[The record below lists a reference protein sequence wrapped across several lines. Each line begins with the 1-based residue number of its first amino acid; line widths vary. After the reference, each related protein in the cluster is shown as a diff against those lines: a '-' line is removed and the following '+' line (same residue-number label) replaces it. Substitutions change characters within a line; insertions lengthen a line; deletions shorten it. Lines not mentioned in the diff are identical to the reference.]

1 MRQFFRI
8 DKQHCRK
15 GADHE
20 RFWEELM
27 RGVVVG
33 TGKRL
38 DEVGQRLSTMLT
50 RLFTPRDLRESKAR
64 LEAAQPVAHVGYS
77 AWNLDTDRATWSD
90 ETYWI
95 FGLKPQ
101 EGPIDLATLREMIHP
116 EGRQSVLRTAE
127 EAVLAEFDST
137 LNIGLFAPVGRCA
150 PCTVGAKMR
159 LRRPPQ

>member
-1 MRQFFRI
+1 LEQANASTKLVSGFRRCSPGYSR
-8 DKQHCRK
+8 HATC
-15 GADHE
+15 E
-20 RFWEELM
+20 
-27 RGVVVG
+27 
-33 TGKRL
+33 
-38 DEVGQRLSTMLT
+38 
-50 RLFTPRDLRESKAR
+50 KAR

-116 EGRQSVLRTAE
+116 EGRESVLRTAE
-127 EAVLAEFDST
+127 EAVLAEFDPT

-150 PCTVGAKMR
+150 PCTVRTKMR